1 LNWVERMKNFLETER
16 LILRYFNETDVHHL
30 LALDSDPAVM
40 RYINGGIPSNF
51 SDIEAGLGNILNYYE
66 NYENLGF
73 WATHEKVT
81 GELIGWFHFYPA
93 ITSPFGVAAN
103 LVREGEITL
112 GYRLRQSSWGKG
124 YGTEGGRSL
133 RDQGFNQWGV
143 ERIIAWAL
151 QANQASIRVMEKIGL
166 QFECDY
172 HLKPEQLTALKQP
185 EERLILKYGC
195 DNIQFL
201 SRP

>member
-1 LNWVERMKNFLETER
+1 MKIFLETDR

-30 LALDSDPAVM
+30 LELDSDPTVM
-40 RYINGGIPSNF
+40 RYINGGIPSNLA
-51 SDIEAGLGNILNYYE
+51 DIEAGLARILDYYE

-73 WATHEKVT
+73 WATHEKAT
-81 GELIGWFHFYPA
+81 GEFIGWFHFYPA
-93 ITSPFGVAAN
+93 ITSTFGVAAN
-103 LVREGEITL
+103 LVREGEIAL

-133 RDQGFNQWGV
+133 RDKGFNEWGV
-143 ERIIAWAL
+143 TRIIAWAL
-151 QANQASIRVMEKIGL
+151 KANQGSIRVMEKVGL

-172 HLKPEQLTALKQP
+172 QLTPEQLPALKQP

-195 DNIQFL
+195 DKIQFL
-201 SRP
+201 PRK

>member
-1 LNWVERMKNFLETER
+1 MKIFLKTDR

-30 LALDSDPAVM
+30 LELDSDPTVM
-40 RYINGGIPSNF
+40 RYINGGLTS
-51 SDIEAGLGNILNYYE
+51 SLADIEAWLDRILDYYQKYE
-66 NYENLGF
+66 NFGF
-73 WATHEKVT
+73 WATHEKVS
-81 GELIGWFHFYPA
+81 GEFIGWFHFYPA
-93 ITSPFGVAAN
+93 ITSSFGVAAN
-103 LVREGEITL
+103 LVREGEMAL

-133 RDQGFNQWGV
+133 RDKGFNEWGV
-143 ERIIAWAL
+143 KRIIAWAL

-172 HLKPEQLTALKQP
+172 HLKPEQLPALKHP

-195 DNIQFL
+195 DNLQVL
-201 SRP
+201 LRK

>member
-1 LNWVERMKNFLETER
+1 MKNFLETER